1 MKKLLAIFLF
11 ISSLSQA
18 QFMIEDFD
26 DNEFFNEMSTA
37 KLRYQ
42 FKNPVEHYR
51 LKCTSSQYAQY
62 PGGDDLFK
70 QVVFKNMMTYMD
82 NDVYAVNGT
91 FSFIFEIGKD
101 GKIKS
106 FDLFPKVQ
114 NGDML
119 YKDLNFAMKRLQVK
133 FKPAE
138 CNEQPIESKLR
149 LKVDFRTENF
159 DR

>member
-11 ISSLSQA
+11 LSSFCQA

-26 DNEFFNEMSTA
+26 DTEFFNELGAA
-37 KLRYQ
+37 KVRYS

-51 LKCTSSQYAQY
+51 LKCASAQYAQY

-70 QVVFKNMMTYMD
+70 QAIYKNMMTYMD

-91 FSFIFEIGKD
+91 FSFTFEIGKD
-101 GKIKS
+101 GRVKS
-106 FDLFPKVQ
+106 FHLSPQVQ

-119 YKDLNFAMKRLQVK
+119 NKDLTFAMKRLNIK
-133 FKPAE
+133 WKPAE
-138 CNEQPIESKLR
+138 CEGQPIESKVR